1 MTSLIIPIFIVLMF
15 TGLPVFFS
23 LLLASCIGIFISDGQ
38 QFLPLFVNKFI
49 GSLQSFTLLA
59 LPFFILAG
67 NIMGRGGI
75 TARIIDFSKSMV
87 GHKKG
92 GLGHVV
98 VLSSTIYSA
107 LTGSAVAA
115 TSAIGSMLIPKMTEE
130 GYSKSYSAAITSA
143 ATVLGP
149 IIPPSGIM
157 IIYAFT
163 MNTSIAAM
171 FIAAIIPGLLFCFS
185 LMLMNYL
192 QCVKKGY
199 LFTAPKATA
208 RERGHSFKKAFWALL
223 SPVIIL
229 GGIYGGIFT
238 PTEAA
243 AVAAVYAAFSAI
255 VIYRSLSLRGLLE
268 AIRESVIS
276 SAAILLLIAVASG
289 FGSMVSL
296 TPISQQITSLLYG
309 ITRNPYVLFAIVNI
323 MLLIIGMF
331 LDAGPAILIFA
342 AILAKPLT
350 DLGVD
355 PVHFGVVMSINVTI
369 GLATPPM
376 GLVLFVAANLSGIS
390 FEKIA
395 LEALPFIAV
404 EVAIVFLLSFFPD
417 IVLVLPRL
425 LGFV

>member
-1 MTSLIIPIFIVLMF
+1 
-15 TGLPVFFS
+15 
-23 LLLASCIGIFISDGQ
+23 
-38 QFLPLFVNKFI
+38 
-49 GSLQSFTLLA
+49 
-59 LPFFILAG
+59 
-67 NIMGRGGI
+67 
-75 TARIIDFSKSMV
+75 
-87 GHKKG
+87 
-92 GLGHVV
+92 
-98 VLSSTIYSA
+98 
-107 LTGSAVAA
+107 
-115 TSAIGSMLIPKMTEE
+115 MLIPKMTEE

>member
-1 MTSLIIPIFIVLMF
+1 MSSLIILIFILLMF

-23 LLLASCIGIFISDGQ
+23 LIVASAVTIFISGGE
-38 QFLPLFVNKFI
+38 QFFPIFVNKFI
-49 GSLQSFTLLA
+49 GGLQSFTLLA

-75 TARIIDFSKSMV
+75 TSRIIDFSKSMV
-87 GHKKG
+87 GHKRG

-115 TSAIGSMLIPKMTEE
+115 TSAIGSMLIPKMTDE
-130 GYSKSYSAAITSA
+130 GYTKSYAAAITSA

-163 MNTSIAAM
+163 MNTSIASM
-171 FIAAIIPGLLFCFS
+171 FIAAIIPGILFCVC
-185 LMLMNYL
+185 LMIMNYV
-192 QCVKKGY
+192 QCLKKGF
-199 LFTAPKATA
+199 LFTTPKASKK
-208 RERGHSFKKAFWALL
+208 EQFVSFKNAFWALL
-223 SPVIIL
+223 SPIIIL

-243 AVAAVYAAFSAI
+243 AVAAGYAAFSAI
-255 VIYRSLSLRGLLE
+255 IIYRSLSLQGLIE
-268 AIRESVIS
+268 AIKESVIS
-276 SAAILLLIAVASG
+276 SAAILLLIAAASG
-289 FGSMVSL
+289 FGSMISL
-296 TPISQQITSLLYG
+296 TPISSQISHLLFY
-309 ITRNPYVLFAIVNI
+309 ITENPYVMLAIVNVL
-323 MLLIIGMF
+323 LLIIGMF

-376 GLVLFVAANLSGIS
+376 GLVLFVASKLSGVS

-395 LEALPFIAV
+395 YEALPFILV
-404 EVAIVFLLSFFPD
+404 EVAIVFLISFFPD
-417 IVLVLPRL
+417 IVMFLPRL
-425 LGFV
+425 LGFA